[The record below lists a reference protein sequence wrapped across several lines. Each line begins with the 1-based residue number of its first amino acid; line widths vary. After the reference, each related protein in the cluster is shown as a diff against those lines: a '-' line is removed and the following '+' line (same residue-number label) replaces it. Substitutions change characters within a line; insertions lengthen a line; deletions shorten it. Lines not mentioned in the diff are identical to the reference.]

1 MQAFYRN
8 KSSKISS
15 IIFLLCS
22 FVQIISN
29 LQRKNYIFLW
39 LWAVL
44 AAAFIA
50 LLILITVQPYVILTA
65 NTIKI
70 RQTPF
75 SLREYRLDRLQ
86 FHKKGT
92 EFIIFHY
99 LGEGDAEKV
108 VKLDHLILDPED
120 LATIMSFIKKASGA
134 TDSGPT
140 PEKMD

>member
-1 MQAFYRN
+1 MLRGAYAHA
-8 KSSKISS
+8 S
-15 IIFLLCS
+15 FLPEQ
-22 FVQIISN
+22 VQQNQFDYLSALFICAN
-29 LQRKNYIFLW
+29 HFQPATQNYIFLW

-99 LGEGDAEKV
+99 LGKE
-108 VKLDHLILDPED
+108 
-120 LATIMSFIKKASGA
+120 MRKK
-134 TDSGPT
+134 
-140 PEKMD
+140 